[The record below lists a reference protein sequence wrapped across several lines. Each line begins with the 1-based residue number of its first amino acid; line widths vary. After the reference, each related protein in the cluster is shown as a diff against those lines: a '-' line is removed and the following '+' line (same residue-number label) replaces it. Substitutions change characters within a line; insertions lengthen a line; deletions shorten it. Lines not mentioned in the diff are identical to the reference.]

1 MTDSDRW
8 RKAEE
13 IFNQAIDRPEAE
25 RDAWLR
31 FACGDDEDLRLE
43 VQSLLESDRAAAGAF
58 VGSKV
63 ERAVIQ
69 LGMEIQSDV
78 AGRRFGP
85 YRLSRELGRGG
96 MGAVYLAVRDDE
108 QYESEVA
115 IKLVRPG
122 LDTDFILR
130 RFRRER
136 QILARLQHPNIARL
150 LDGGTTDDGTP
161 YFVMEYIEGSWITKY
176 ATEHDLTVEE
186 RLRLFLPV
194 CAAVEYAHRNFVVH
208 RDLKPGNIL
217 IDLGG
222 TPKLLDFGVS
232 KLLIAGEPDP
242 SDTQSVG
249 MMTPDYASPEQILAN
264 PMTIL
269 SDVYSLGAV
278 LYELLSHARPHQID
292 KCTPLALERAICL
305 HDAVPPSAAVRNDP
319 TLSRRLKG
327 DLDNIVLRA
336 LQTLP
341 ERRYESVEHMAEDIR
356 RHLEHRPVLARPDS
370 VVYRARKFIRRNRL
384 AVTLGALVATS
395 LIGGAAV
402 GMREARI
409 ARQRSDD
416 VRKLATTFLF
426 DVEAAARQLPGAMP
440 VRQLLTRTGLEYLA
454 NLSRSSGNDWALK
467 RELATAYMRIGELQG
482 GVNTS
487 NLGDQAGALESFRS
501 AQALLDGVLQHL
513 PRDRKAAL
521 DRMAVAHSLSNVHR
535 QMGNVTL
542 STEATEEGLRR
553 ADALLAQSPG
563 DPEIAQFA
571 SVFHLDLARMRQQSG
586 DLGRAVT
593 ELDEGI
599 RLLKQVSS
607 AKPGEYETRTNIASS
622 HARMGAIQ
630 AELGHRQQALESYR
644 AALSAREEISRDA
657 PNDVYALH
665 ELMLAYSHVGDT
677 LGNPEY
683 NNFGDEA
690 GARASYARMGEAA
703 RRLHEADPNDVR
715 AISDYGIALLRV
727 GIVSPP
733 DQKKAILEKSN
744 DLLKRAADKSPM
756 DKPTRTHQIWV
767 QVELGDVALAA
778 GDHVAAARFYVV
790 AIKTAE
796 AGSLTDPVDQRRFVA
811 AARKLAEEKARSGDR
826 AGALVTLDKA
836 AQLAKQVEAQ
846 ASATSVTMRSVVAA
860 AWQAIGSVH
869 AMLATT
875 ERGEYRQQ
883 DREIARESYERSLG
897 EWRKLAPRE
906 GFTDLHRKEM
916 EVTAAALTA
925 LALPAEKSR

>member
-8 RKAEE
+8 RKVEE
-13 IFNQAIDRPEAE
+13 IFNQAVDQPEAE

-31 FACGDDEDLRLE
+31 FACGDDEDLRFE

-69 LGMEIQSDV
+69 LGTEIQPDV

-85 YRLSRELGRGG
+85 YRLIRELGRGG

-150 LDGGTTDDGTP
+150 LDGGTSSDGTP
-161 YFVMEYIEGSWITKY
+161 YFVMEYIQGSWITKY

-194 CAAVEYAHRNFVVH
+194 CAAVEHAHRNFIVH

-217 IDLGG
+217 IDLSG

-232 KLLIAGEPDP
+232 KLLIAGERDS

-264 PMTIL
+264 PVTIL

-278 LYELLSHARPHQID
+278 LYELLSLARPHQID

-305 HDAVPPSAAVRNDP
+305 HDAIPPSAAVQNDP
-319 TLSRRLKG
+319 ALSRRLKG

-341 ERRYESVEHMAEDIR
+341 ERRYASVEQMAEDIR
-356 RHLEHRPVLARPDS
+356 RHLDYRPVLARPDS
-370 VVYRARKFIRRNRL
+370 LAYRAKKFVRRNRL
-384 AVTLGALVATS
+384 AVTLSTLVAAS
-395 LIGGAAV
+395 LLGGAAV
-402 GMREARI
+402 GMRQASI
-409 ARQRSDD
+409 ARERFND

-426 DVEAAARQLPGAMP
+426 DVETAARQLPGALP
-440 VRQLLTRTGLEYLA
+440 VRQLITRTGLEYLA

-467 RELATAYMRIGELQG
+467 RELATAYIRIGEIQG
-482 GVNTS
+482 GANTS
-487 NLGDQAGALESFRS
+487 NLGDEAGALESFRH
-501 AQALLDGVLQHL
+501 AQGLLDAVLQHS
-513 PRDRKAAL
+513 PRDRQAAL
-521 DRMAVAHSLSNVHR
+521 DRMTVAHSLSNVHR
-535 QMGNVTL
+535 QMGNVAL
-542 STEATEEGLRR
+542 STEATEDGLRR

-571 SVFHLDLARMRQQSG
+571 GVFHLDLARMRQQSG
-586 DLGRAVT
+586 DLGRAVK
-593 ELDEGI
+593 ELGDGI
-599 RLLKQVSS
+599 RLLEQVS
-607 AKPGEYETRTNIASS
+607 AARPGEYETRTNIAAS

-644 AALSAREEISRDA
+644 AALSVREEVSRNA

-665 ELMLAYSHVGDT
+665 ELMLAYSHVGNT
-677 LGNPEY
+677 LGNPAY
-683 NNFGDEA
+683 DNFGDEA
-690 GARASYARMGEAA
+690 GARVSYGKMEEAA
-703 RRLHEADPNDVR
+703 CRLREADPNDVR
-715 AISDYGIALLRV
+715 AMSDYGIALLRV

-733 DQKKAILEKSN
+733 DQKKSIFEKSN
-744 DLLKRAADKSPM
+744 DLLQRASAKSPM

-767 QVELGDVALAA
+767 QLELGDVALTA
-778 GDHVAAARFYVV
+778 GDHAAAARFYAL
-790 AIKTAE
+790 AIRTAE
-796 AGSLTDPVDQRRFVA
+796 TGGLMDSTDQRRFIA
-811 AARKLAEEKARSGDR
+811 AARKLAEEQARSGDR
-826 AGALVTLDKA
+826 TGALATLDKA
-836 AQLAKQVEAQ
+836 VQLVKRVEPQ
-846 ASATSVTMRSVVAA
+846 ASATSVTMRSVIAA

-869 AMLATT
+869 AVLAKT

-897 EWRKLAPRE
+897 EWRKLAPLE

-916 EVTAAALTA
+916 EVAVAAMAA
-925 LALPAEKSR
+925 LALPEEKSR